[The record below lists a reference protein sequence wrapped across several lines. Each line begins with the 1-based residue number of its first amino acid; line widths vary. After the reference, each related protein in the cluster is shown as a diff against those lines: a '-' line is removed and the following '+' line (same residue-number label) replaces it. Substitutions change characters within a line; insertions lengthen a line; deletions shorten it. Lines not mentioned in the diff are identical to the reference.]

1 MAALVM
7 VLYVHIISFH
17 VSVIMMQ
24 EFYNACVK
32 NGMKSNAGVFG
43 HIMVEEGYRFRVH
56 NRCDRQY
63 SLP

>member
-1 MAALVM
+1 MALVGGSKSEGQRMVIFFYLQVHYVQGLIIMAALVM

-32 NGMKSNAGVFG
+32 NGM
-43 HIMVEEGYRFRVH
+43 
-56 NRCDRQY
+56 
-63 SLP
+63 

>member
-32 NGMKSNAGVFG
+32 NGM
-43 HIMVEEGYRFRVH
+43 
-56 NRCDRQY
+56 
-63 SLP
+63 